1 MSVVQLN
8 CHLVGEFS
16 PSALGLLES
25 ANNIVKRGRT
35 PEVLLLETE
44 LFAPLEIVVRIQ
56 YSRDGLG
63 SLLVRHSA
71 FVLARVELGKVE
83 LAAGRFAG
91 PETQIVH
98 SGRSVARNGY
108 VIRQSRDHLT
118 VLPGDDLLAIVV
130 CVFVH
135 PAVELDI
142 DRDIVSWEFPWVEV
156 KPVVRDFDLIAVL
169 NLLLEDT
176 ISISKTVAP
185 SWIIQRSHA
194 VEETCCKSAQTA
206 IAQCGVVLLIDDILD
221 AEAKILQALCC
232 FVSLMESQ
240 ELV

>member
-1 MSVVQLN
+1 MSVIQLN
-8 CHLVGEFS
+8 CHLVGELG

-25 ANNIVKRGRT
+25 ANNVVKRGRA

-56 YSRDGLG
+56 DRRDGLG

-91 PETQIVH
+91 PKTQIVH
-98 SGRSVARNGY
+98 SGRPVARNGY
-108 VIRQSRDHLT
+108 VKRHRRDHLT
-118 VLPGDDLLAIVV
+118 VLPGDDLLAFIV
-130 CVFVH
+130 CVLVH

-156 KPVVRDFDLIAVL
+156 QPVVRDLDLIAVF
-169 NLLLEDT
+169 NLLFEDT

-185 SWIIQRSHA
+185 SGIIQRSHA
-194 VEETCCKSAQTA
+194 VEEACCKSAKTA
-206 IAQCGVVLLIDDILD
+206 IAQRRVVFLIDDILD
-221 AEAKILQALCC
+221 AEAQILQALCC
-232 FVSLMESQ
+232 FVSLLESQ
-240 ELV
+240 ALV